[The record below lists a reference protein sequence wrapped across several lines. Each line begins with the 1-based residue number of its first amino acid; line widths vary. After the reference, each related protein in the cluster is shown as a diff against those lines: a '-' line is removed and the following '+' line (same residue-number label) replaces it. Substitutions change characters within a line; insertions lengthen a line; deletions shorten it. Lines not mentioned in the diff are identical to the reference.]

1 MGIMDKYEDDN
12 KGVKLTKDETEF
24 LLYLIQESMIP
35 GKKLLDA
42 VKVVEKLQENYKKL
56 RKKLI
61 GRDVAI
67 KEVGQTGNQP

>member
-12 KGVKLTKDETEF
+12 KGVKLTKDEPEF

-35 GKKLLDA
+35 GKKLLDG

-56 RKKLI
+56 SK
-61 GRDVAI
+61 
-67 KEVGQTGNQP
+67 